1 MRSRRLPVV
10 AMHLA
15 AQTVQRMVRGHQVR
29 LLVSYA
35 TSSEPALRH
44 RAPKACR
51 AAAVAAAERLKQRR
65 PRLPK
70 PARAEGGSAPAE
82 DGQLDESEVGLIS
95 RYLEA
100 KMRRSEE
107 GALTLTFNEWVLHRL
122 QAWGRMLPWRAYL
135 LAMRRPLL
143 LLGAASIQRRLG

>member
-65 PRLPK
+65 PRVL
-70 PARAEGGSAPAE
+70 
-82 DGQLDESEVGLIS
+82 GL
-95 RYLEA
+95 
-100 KMRRSEE
+100 
-107 GALTLTFNEWVLHRL
+107 G
-122 QAWGRMLPWRAYL
+122 
-135 LAMRRPLL
+135 
-143 LLGAASIQRRLG
+143 

>member
-1 MRSRRLPVV
+1 MP
-10 AMHLA
+10 
-15 AQTVQRMVRGHQVR
+15 Q
-29 LLVSYA
+29 
-35 TSSEPALRH
+35 
-44 RAPKACR
+44 
-51 AAAVAAAERLKQRR
+51 
-65 PRLPK
+65 

-107 GALTLTFNEWVLHRL
+107 GALTLTFNEWMLHRL

-135 LAMRRPLL
+135 LAMRRHPNPNPNPSPNPSSVEHAGIASRITELSNQL
-143 LLGAASIQRRLG
+143 QMTRQQQANTRWLGLGLGLEPQP